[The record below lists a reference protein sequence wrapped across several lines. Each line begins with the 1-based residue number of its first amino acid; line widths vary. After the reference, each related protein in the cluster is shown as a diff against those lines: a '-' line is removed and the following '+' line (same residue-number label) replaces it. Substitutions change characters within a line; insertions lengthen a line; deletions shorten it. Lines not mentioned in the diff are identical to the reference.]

1 MIRSVFAAAL
11 AAAMLAGPTVALAQ
25 TDMVTYGD
33 TLRKKSSGAHSAIHA
48 ARDDA
53 NCVMHLHTAAEAVLA
68 EAQRMEAAQVR
79 FSQRIE
85 KRGAARAAKR

>member
-33 TLRKKSSGAHSAIHA
+33 TLRKKSSGAHSAVH
-48 ARDDA
+48 
-53 NCVMHLHTAAEAVLA
+53 
-68 EAQRMEAAQVR
+68 QV
-79 FSQRIE
+79 
-85 KRGAARAAKR
+85 KRGTVSAKHGGSSGKHPVAKGHHHK